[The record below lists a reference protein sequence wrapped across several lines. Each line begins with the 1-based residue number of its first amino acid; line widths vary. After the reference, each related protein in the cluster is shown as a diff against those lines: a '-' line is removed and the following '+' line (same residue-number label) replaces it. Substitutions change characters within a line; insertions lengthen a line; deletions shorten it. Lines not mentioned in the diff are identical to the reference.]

1 MNKRPRIG
9 IPMRIEIATDRFY
22 LSRYYSEAVE
32 AAGGT
37 PVHISLIPK
46 VDYIGSIVD
55 GLDGILLP
63 GSDSDVD
70 PLRYGQQPH
79 PELGSVHAIKDE
91 TDLLLIAAAERK
103 RLPIL
108 AICFGMQVL
117 NVARGGTLIQDINSQ
132 VSGAIKHEQGV
143 PRDRPSHKVTLKPDS
158 RLGHI
163 AAAEG
168 VVVNSHHHQAVA
180 NLGEDLVAVS
190 WSSDGLVEAVEDPR
204 QDRFVVAVQ
213 WHPELG
219 WKEDQLSQRIFA
231 SFITEAQKRVDQNQL
246 VEANLTTARS

>member
-1 MNKRPRIG
+1 
-9 IPMRIEIATDRFY
+9 MRIEIATDRFY

-46 VDYIGSIVD
+46 VDYIDSVVD

-79 PELGSVHAIKDE
+79 PELGSVHALKDE
-91 TDLLLIAAAERK
+91 TDLLIIAAAERK

-117 NVARGGTLIQDINSQ
+117 NVARGGTLIQDIKSQ
-132 VSGAIKHEQGV
+132 VSGAIKHEQGI
-143 PRDRPSHKVTLKPDS
+143 PRDRPSHKVTMKPHS
-158 RLGHI
+158 RLGTI
-163 AAAEG
+163 AATEEA
-168 VVVNSHHHQAVA
+168 VVNSHHHQAVSD
-180 NLGEDLVAVS
+180 LGEDLVAVS
-190 WSSDGLVEAVEDPR
+190 WSSDGLVEAVEDPKR
-204 QDRFVVAVQ
+204 DRFVVAVQ

-219 WKEDQLSQRIFA
+219 WKEDQLSQRIFQ
-231 SFITEAQKRVDQNQL
+231 SFIAEAEKRID
-246 VEANLTTARS
+246 ESSHADAIPNLATASS